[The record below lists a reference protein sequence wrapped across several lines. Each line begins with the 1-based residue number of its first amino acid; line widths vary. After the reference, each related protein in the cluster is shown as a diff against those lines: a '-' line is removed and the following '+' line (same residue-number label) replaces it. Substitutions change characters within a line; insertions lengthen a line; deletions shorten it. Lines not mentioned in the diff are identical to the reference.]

1 MNSLEPADHHRVQAA
16 DGWLRLGDLAQ
27 AEAELAALAPAVQEH
42 AEVLQLRWTLASR
55 REDWR
60 ECLRLADGLVRQA
73 PERRF
78 GWLHLALSLHKLG
91 RTAEAYDRLLAAA
104 DQFEASATLPFFLAR
119 FACALGR
126 LDAGRHWLAVALAD
140 ADRTGTGRELR
151 RRAQDEPDLASIRD
165 ELADG

>member
-1 MNSLEPADHHRVQAA
+1 MTSLEPADHHRVQAA

-42 AEVLQLRWTLASR
+42 PEVLQIRWTLASR

-60 ECLRLADGLVRQA
+60 ECLRLADRLIHLA

-91 RTAEAYDRLLAAA
+91 RTAEGYDRLLAAA
-104 DQFEASATLPFFLAR
+104 DQFGTSATLPYFLAR

-126 LDAGRHWLAVALAD
+126 LDAGRHWLAVALAE
-140 ADRTGTGRELR
+140 ADRAGSGRDLR
-151 RRAQDEPDLASIRD
+151 RRALDEPDLAPIRD
-165 ELADG
+165 LLGEA